1 MALLHDTVPRQGPY
15 LDVLME
21 TDPDQLPLK
30 VSRALRAIAT
40 RLTTTELKSISTEE
54 KRALENAL
62 ATLRKLQEG
71 EQSDTG
77 AA

>member
-1 MALLHDTVPRQGPY
+1 MTQFPEWQGPY